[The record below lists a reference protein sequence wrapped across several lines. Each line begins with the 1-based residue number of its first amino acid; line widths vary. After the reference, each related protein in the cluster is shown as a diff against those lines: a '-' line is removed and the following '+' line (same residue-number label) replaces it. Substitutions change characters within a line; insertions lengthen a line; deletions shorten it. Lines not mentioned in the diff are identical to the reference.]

1 MGIECFM
8 NLGRILGRLGTALVI
23 GFVCAGCGQ
32 AGNKVDATSFD
43 KAPPE
48 IKAEWDSA
56 VAADKAN
63 DYFTAS
69 MAYAK
74 VMRQEAKLT
83 PKQFDSALAASR
95 DLSQRLTSAAAKGDA
110 EAKAALAKLMAAQSR

>member
-1 MGIECFM
+1 M
-8 NLGRILGRLGTALVI
+8 NVEKILAKLGTVLLIA
-23 GFVCAGCGQ
+23 FVCAGCGQ
-32 AGNKVDATSFD
+32 GGNNVDASSFD

-48 IKAEWDSA
+48 IKAAWDSA
-56 VAADKAN
+56 VVADKAN

-69 MAYAK
+69 MAYSK

-95 DLSQRLTSAAAKGDA
+95 GLSERLTSAAAKGDA